1 MIVSYHLGPFLVEL
15 ASFKNNFL
23 PDIEI
28 FSRNIEMVDMSA
40 HGFFKTSIVHLVKFI
55 RILGG
60 CFLLLLIRLGRRHGL
75 GG

>member
-28 FSRNIEMVDMSA
+28 FSRNIEMVDMSGSGS
-40 HGFFKTSIVHLVKFI
+40 HPEISSS
-55 RILGG
+55 
-60 CFLLLLIRLGRRHGL
+60 
-75 GG
+75 